1 MFKFAIELKNPQ
13 SGSMLHLTVDAD
25 TAMEAINE
33 AKAWNPGYSEMVSCQ
48 MVKGNG

>member
-13 SGSMLHLTVDAD
+13 SGSMLRLVVDAD
-25 TAMEAINE
+25 TAMEAIRK

-48 MVKGNG
+48 MIKGNY

>member
-1 MFKFAIELKNPQ
+1 MTFSVELKNPQ
-13 SGSMLHLTVDAD
+13 SGSMLHLNVEAD

-48 MVKGNG
+48 MVKGNY

>member
-1 MFKFAIELKNPQ
+1 MMTFFVELKNPR
-13 SGSMLHLTVDAD
+13 SGSMLRLNVEAD

-48 MVKGNG
+48 MVKGNY